1 MVPAGFVQT
10 TATVMLKPYQAQDEP
25 VLRRLAELYAYD
37 FSELTA
43 KRIGTDGCFL
53 SDAQFHEYFP
63 VKDCHTFFILAAGEL
78 AGFAMVAERSMLT
91 GTPGIHDMVQFMVL
105 RAHRQRGLGALAA
118 TALFERFT
126 GPWEVRQMAENPAAQ
141 RFWRRVITAYTA
153 GRFTEGWARHPEGDE
168 LVQYFDTRP
177 A

>member
-10 TATVMLKPYQAQDEP
+10 TTPVVLKPCEAQDEP

-37 FSELTA
+37 FSELTG
-43 KRIGTDGCFL
+43 KHIGADGRFL

-63 VKDCHTFFILAAGEL
+63 IRDCHTFFILAEGEL
-78 AGFAMVAERSMLT
+78 AGFAMVAEHSMLT
-91 GTPGIHDMVQFMVL
+91 ATPGIYDMVQFMVL
-105 RAHRQRGLGALAA
+105 RAHRQHGVGALAA
-118 TALFERFT
+118 HALFAQFA

-168 LVQYFDTRP
+168 LVQYFDTRL